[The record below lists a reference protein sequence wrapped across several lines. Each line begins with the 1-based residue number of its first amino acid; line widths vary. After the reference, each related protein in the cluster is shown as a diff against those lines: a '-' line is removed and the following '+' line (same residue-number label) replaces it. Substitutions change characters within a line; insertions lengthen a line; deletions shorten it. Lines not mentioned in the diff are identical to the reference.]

1 MTKQKY
7 EQLTTMI
14 RRLWESSRGLVVELR
29 KIPETEEPELVLTI
43 GKLLNPQFAARQFRL
58 WKGEKCLT
66 EGKLLNGELRAI
78 LTGRRI
84 CHAAFR
90 TANSTIDSRDWKA
103 KRLCIGDMESC
114 DKNCPLKGKA
124 NAEPNAL
131 SCTGEA
137 VSQSGDSE

>member
-1 MTKQKY
+1 MTKQKF
-7 EQLTTMI
+7 EQFTTMI

-29 KIPETEEPELVLTI
+29 KTPETEEPELVLTI
-43 GKLLNPQFAARQFRL
+43 GKLLNPQFAARQYRL
-58 WKGEKCLT
+58 WKGDKCLQVD
-66 EGKLLNGELRAI
+66 KLLTGNLRAT

-103 KRLCIGDMESC
+103 KRLCLGDMETC

-137 VSQSGDSE
+137 VSQGGDSE